1 MTKRKSYIIM
11 AIVVVL
17 GIVIDLVT
25 KILFANALAGKDGIV
40 VIPNFFEFVYVENT
54 GAAYGML
61 GGNIVLLIIITLVF
75 IVGFVVY
82 DYFNHANS
90 WWYVLGMS
98 LILSGAVGNFL
109 DRIFLGYVRDFI
121 SIRLFSFVFNIADL
135 LITVGVICFVI
146 YLIIS
151 IVRENREKKGNNK

>member
-11 AIVVVL
+11 AIVVVV

-25 KILFANALAGKDGIV
+25 KILFANALAGEDGIV

-82 DYFNHANS
+82 DYFNHANN